1 MNRSTAFFYVST
13 AATTGILV
21 ASPLTSLVM
30 SLGGPW
36 VTLYSGFALFVLTVP
51 LTAALP
57 ETRCEAVVRRAEMAR
72 KASSVSGTSK
82 SKWDMQPL
90 LRSVREQSIA
100 IANVFFIQKPTI
112 GILLFST
119 VFSVLGRSV
128 MLMLLQYVTKAFGW
142 SWSKVSLHLS
152 H

>member
-1 MNRSTAFFYVST
+1 
-13 AATTGILV
+13 
-21 ASPLTSLVM
+21 
-30 SLGGPW
+30 
-36 VTLYSGFALFVLTVP
+36 
-51 LTAALP
+51 
-57 ETRCEAVVRRAEMAR
+57 MAR